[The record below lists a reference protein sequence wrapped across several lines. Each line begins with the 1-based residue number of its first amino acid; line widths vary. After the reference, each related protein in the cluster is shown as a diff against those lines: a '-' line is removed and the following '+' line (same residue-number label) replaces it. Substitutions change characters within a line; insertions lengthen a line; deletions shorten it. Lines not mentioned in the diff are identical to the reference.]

1 MLALVF
7 ISTFHDKETEA
18 QRSKTILRM
27 SYTQVFLTLES

>member
-7 ISTFHDKETEA
+7 IPTFYVKETEA
-18 QRSKTILRM
+18 QRSKTTLCM